1 MLKLSKKLKTL
12 IVCRY
17 YTHNELF
24 RDDVMLKTF
33 KITIVPLM
41 FLLITGCGL
50 STTPYVTSNHTIYKK
65 VAHQA
70 DPMPIVQPAN
80 PVTIKSE
87 VVDVPSVVKEEVDGP
102 IPGTEKI
109 IMRADS
115 ILNSEKSCHKIMT
128 LGLAISEDYSQA
140 MTSLKNRAFLV
151 GGNALAILKLYEDHD
166 AFAAATSNMKV
177 DVNKSHVTANNVSG
191 IVANIYQ
198 CI

>member
-1 MLKLSKKLKTL
+1 MLKNL
-12 IVCRY
+12 
-17 YTHNELF
+17 
-24 RDDVMLKTF
+24 
-33 KITIVPLM
+33 KITILPLLC
-41 FLLITGCGL
+41 LLISGCGL
-50 STTPYVTSNHTIYKK
+50 STTPYATSNHTIYKK

-70 DPMPIVQPAN
+70 EPIQEIHASN
-80 PVTIKSE
+80 PVTIKTE
-87 VVDVPSVVKEEVDGP
+87 VVDVPSAVKKEVDGP

-115 ILNSEKSCHKIMT
+115 ILNSQKSCHKIMT

-166 AFAAATSNMKV
+166 AFAAATSNMNV
-177 DVNKSHVTANNVSG
+177 DVNESHLTANNVSG

>member
-1 MLKLSKKLKTL
+1 MLKNL
-12 IVCRY
+12 
-17 YTHNELF
+17 
-24 RDDVMLKTF
+24 
-33 KITIVPLM
+33 KITILPLLC
-41 FLLITGCGL
+41 LLISGCGL
-50 STTPYVTSNHTIYKK
+50 STTPYATSNHTIYKK
-65 VAHQA
+65 VAQQA
-70 DPMPIVQPAN
+70 EPLPVIQATK

-87 VVDVPSVVKEEVDGP
+87 VVDVHSAVKKAVDGP

-115 ILNSEKSCHKIMT
+115 ILNSQKSCHKIMT

-166 AFAAATSNMKV
+166 AFAAATSNMNV
-177 DVNKSHVTANNVSG
+177 DVNESHLTANNVSG
-191 IVANIYQ
+191 LVANIYQ

>member
-1 MLKLSKKLKTL
+1 MLKNL
-12 IVCRY
+12 
-17 YTHNELF
+17 
-24 RDDVMLKTF
+24 
-33 KITIVPLM
+33 KITILPLLC
-41 FLLITGCGL
+41 LLISGCGL
-50 STTPYVTSNHTIYKK
+50 STTPYATSNHTIYKK

-70 DPMPIVQPAN
+70 EPNPIVQATKPI
-80 PVTIKSE
+80 TIKSE
-87 VVDVPSVVKEEVDGP
+87 VVDVPSAVKKEVDGP

-166 AFAAATSNMKV
+166 AFAAATSNMNV
-177 DVNKSHVTANNVSG
+177 DVNESHLTANNVSG
-191 IVANIYQ
+191 LVANIYQ